1 MKQGGLEGD
10 LSLGIALRWRRV
22 YFFRDP
28 FLKSSHIVNDIGTF
42 LRHDYLNQHTPSGRF
57 ALFLSRG
64 TMVKAAYGNEPLGCL
79 CITLPL
85 VFVYTALPTT
95 QSSLTYLVTST
106 LIQAHSSRTLL
117 FLFLFLVSC
126 LSTSSLS
133 HTYYNTAT
141 QMETSSSSTPAPILT
156 LTSVDILLGLAR
168 LDPSAQHSALSLP
181 LQTHLSTISQDWQD
195 PSALNAF
202 LGLQRFIRPA
212 EEMEEWEPALVPA
225 VALLSAALYGRGQVD
240 GAFELVVQVCE

>member
-1 MKQGGLEGD
+1 
-10 LSLGIALRWRRV
+10 
-22 YFFRDP
+22 
-28 FLKSSHIVNDIGTF
+28 
-42 LRHDYLNQHTPSGRF
+42 
-57 ALFLSRG
+57 
-64 TMVKAAYGNEPLGCL
+64 
-79 CITLPL
+79 
-85 VFVYTALPTT
+85 
-95 QSSLTYLVTST
+95 
-106 LIQAHSSRTLL
+106 
-117 FLFLFLVSC
+117 
-126 LSTSSLS
+126 
-133 HTYYNTAT
+133 
-141 QMETSSSSTPAPILT
+141 METSSSSTPAPILT
-156 LTSVDILLGLAR
+156 LTSVDILLRLAR